1 MYNIDREVEH
11 RLGTLIYEKQD
22 ANMTWY
28 FKVEHDKVTPPQQCI
43 GPDRHLEHRHHKV
56 TTAFESDMNLLA
68 KHVGSGDTLYVPV
81 YDDMVSST
89 LTKDFIPF
97 VTDYMIE
104 TGMTSE
110 RDRNIKF
117 PGHSF
122 NSIEINNF
130 LSTEE
135 NRVNIKNKYM
145 ERRSASSYTGY
156 AFSYARSFND
166 PGIGLLNDHW
176 AYSGN
181 IVEYKKNSCWFHH
194 EIPAFKYD
202 EDPEKYEKLVIK
214 PFDTKQCKLVWRG
227 ADSGKPP
234 VGKTSCDC
242 GAQDG
247 DYNLFQLEHNYHL
260 KSTHRRDI
268 LKHYIKSPVLEV
280 DLKFTDDCLY
290 NYLTSENTCESCKGT
305 YLSNTTTF
313 DREKEYLLENNCEDV
328 LLQTIY
334 NANTKHK
341 YVINIPGNDYSS
353 NQWWV
358 HGTSCIVFYPDFQK
372 SRTVFDAYL
381 KPWYHYVPFNATD
394 PGDILDKIKWCENNI
409 EQCKNIIKNSND
421 LHATMI
427 DFNRREQVF
436 AKMIPYI
443 KNNLCI

>member
-1 MYNIDREVEH
+1 M
-11 RLGTLIYEKQD
+11 
-22 ANMTWY
+22 
-28 FKVEHDKVTPPQQCI
+28 
-43 GPDRHLEHRHHKV
+43 
-56 TTAFESDMNLLA
+56 
-68 KHVGSGDTLYVPV
+68 
-81 YDDMVSST
+81 
-89 LTKDFIPF
+89 
-97 VTDYMIE
+97 
-104 TGMTSE
+104 
-110 RDRNIKF
+110 
-117 PGHSF
+117 
-122 NSIEINNF
+122 
-130 LSTEE
+130 
-135 NRVNIKNKYM
+135 
-145 ERRSASSYTGY
+145 
-156 AFSYARSFND
+156 
-166 PGIGLLNDHW
+166 
-176 AYSGN
+176 
-181 IVEYKKNSCWFHH
+181 
-194 EIPAFKYD
+194 
-202 EDPEKYEKLVIK
+202 
-214 PFDTKQCKLVWRG
+214 
-227 ADSGKPP
+227 
-234 VGKTSCDC
+234 
-242 GAQDG
+242 
-247 DYNLFQLEHNYHL
+247 
-260 KSTHRRDI
+260 
-268 LKHYIKSPVLEV
+268 
-280 DLKFTDDCLY
+280 Y